1 MKRIQAIIAA
11 FIVLFSVTTLTL
23 ASTTGVSAAPL
34 DPCTVNPS
42 SSVCNYQNTRGDSRQ
57 IIKNIVNLLLY
68 IVGASAVIVIIISG
82 IKYTT
87 SAGDAGQVAGAK
99 RTLLYAVVGLA
110 VAMLAYV
117 IVNWVFRTVN
127 S

>member
-1 MKRIQAIIAA
+1 MKQIRLVIAAAIIM
-11 FIVLFSVTTLTL
+11 LGFSVIF
-23 ASTTGVSAAPL
+23 VSAINTNAAPL
-34 DPCTVNPS
+34 DPCTVSPN
-42 SSVCNYQNTRGDSRQ
+42 SSVCNYQNTRGDSGQ

-117 IVNWVFRTVN
+117 IVNWVFRTVT

>member
-1 MKRIQAIIAA
+1 MKRIRTAIATFIMVLSTASVILPASSA
-11 FIVLFSVTTLTL
+11 FT
-23 ASTTGVSAAPL
+23 APL
-34 DPCTVNPS
+34 DPCSVNPS

-68 IVGASAVIVIIISG
+68 IVGVSAVIVIIISG

-87 SAGDAGQVAGAK
+87 SAGDAGQVANAK